1 MYNVASMAYRNLPIS
16 NQATT
21 KSRETSGLLS
31 RKIEPKKVEAKEKTP
46 RERVAE
52 YVMEI
57 RKEREKLR
65 NG

>member
-16 NQATT
+16 NKATT

>member
-16 NQATT
+16 NQEST

-57 RKEREKLR
+57 RKEREKLK